1 MGKGAKLCTVEMLV
15 LQHVYNLLSVRTRP
29 KTFCWAA
36 AGLVSHGRPKFLSV
50 NDEQPQNLAQVLLE
64 VLNPG

>member
-1 MGKGAKLCTVEMLV
+1 MAEMV
-15 LQHVYNLLSVRTRP
+15 LQHVYNLLLITTRP

-36 AGLVSHGRPKFLSV
+36 AGLVSHRRPKFLSM
-50 NDEQPQNLAQVLLE
+50 NDQQPQILAQVLLE